1 MLINFEK
8 NSKTFHIKN
17 KNVSYLIKILE
28 TGHLMHLYWGRKL
41 NTNNLDYLIE
51 KNLWGSFLAN
61 TDNIDTFQLEATA
74 QEYPGYGSTDL
85 RSPAIELQFE
95 DGTSATDFRYDG
107 HKIITGKPRIENLPA
122 TYVENDDEAET
133 LEERETLTGYTNI
146 RKFFLTDEFF
156 NMKAREKRVIIYI
169 CQLLD
174 SKASRNYKN
183 ISINLL
189 KFNSSWLKILKTK
202 CKYYAKN
209 TIENMLEKY
218 KDIFNDFSSLVR
230 EKDIAPKTVTSF
242 KFTFTC
248 ESLNNRNSEEDMLEL
263 IKLKNPKEYALVKDK
278 VEFAQITLS
287 KQKIMHIVR
296 AISTIKEWFLKER
309 VTQLIINKYIAIQ
322 IHHSRENIKS
332 LPAYSAAVVKAVV
345 NEYNDFKEKFNKH
358 SSDSHINNYYDTY
371 IENDSFSSTVT
382 EDIQYALSMLKAV

>member
-1 MLINFEK
+1 MSTKLSNEHITKISKDCNEYKILDVYIILAHISSEVKSGKYLIQSYSSKKSDLINIVHK
-8 NSKTFHIKN
+8 YCPKAAYKTIHN
-17 KNVSYLIKILE
+17 C
-28 TGHLMHLYWGRKL
+28 
-41 NTNNLDYLIE
+41 IE
-51 KNLWGSFLAN
+51 KLEFM
-61 TDNIDTFQLEATA
+61 NIL
-74 QEYPGYGSTDL
+74 
-85 RSPAIELQFE
+85 I
-95 DGTSATDFRYDG
+95 YDESLCAWCL
-107 HKIITGKPRIENLPA
+107 KNMENM
-122 TYVENDDEAET
+122 TKSKDEAET

-156 NMKAREKRVIIYI
+156 NMKAREKRIIIYI

-183 ISINLL
+183 TSINLL

-230 EKDIAPKTVTSF
+230 EKDIAPKTVTNF